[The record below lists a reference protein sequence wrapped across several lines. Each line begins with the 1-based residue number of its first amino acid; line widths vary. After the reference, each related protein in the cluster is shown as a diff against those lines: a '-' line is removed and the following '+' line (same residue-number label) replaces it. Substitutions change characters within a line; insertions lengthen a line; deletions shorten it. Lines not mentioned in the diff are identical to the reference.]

1 MLSNALSILS
11 SQAGSFI
18 YNLIVLLVLDAGLVI
33 ALGQWRRGRDA
44 YPYAVT
50 NRARVQAVA
59 LIGMLG
65 LRGLLVVAAL
75 IARGSPET
83 TVVWIPPLERA
94 IDVVSLGLLAW
105 AFVPVLR
112 DRVTHGLGLVVIN
125 TVAAGVFYIIL
136 TAIWNGQVTPGQA
149 WVWAIWG
156 IGIAIAAMALLTR
169 DLAEEVPRSPE
180 QSLSLVA
187 FGILLLGYGLHL
199 LTLGGLLPPYSFP
212 NVTTWTRLGQLVAY
226 PLFVLAIYQGTIAT
240 LSSKSEELQG
250 LSKTSMEQ
258 IKGLVSLFEASRR
271 ISQSLDLSEVLED
284 SGRWADHATSPGR
297 YSQSDP
303 PGTRRSGC
311 LSPQRTA
318 GHKTRAAPRAPG
330 CA

>member
-11 SQAGSFI
+11 TQAGSFI

-44 YPYAVT
+44 YPRAAT
-50 NRARVQAVA
+50 KRARIQAVA

-105 AFVPVLR
+105 AFVPILR
-112 DRVTHGLGLVVIN
+112 DRVTLGLGLVVIN
-125 TVAAGVFYIIL
+125 TVAAGVFYVIL
-136 TAIWNGQVTPGQA
+136 TAIWNGQVTQGDVPPDYNWSGQA

-180 QSLSLVA
+180 QSLPKKYLAARSKVYYWLPSEHCCSA
-187 FGILLLGYGLHL
+187 MGY
-199 LTLGGLLPPYSFP
+199 
-212 NVTTWTRLGQLVAY
+212 
-226 PLFVLAIYQGTIAT
+226 I
-240 LSSKSEELQG
+240 
-250 LSKTSMEQ
+250 
-258 IKGLVSLFEASRR
+258 
-271 ISQSLDLSEVLED
+271 
-284 SGRWADHATSPGR
+284 
-297 YSQSDP
+297 
-303 PGTRRSGC
+303 C
-311 LSPQRTA
+311 
-318 GHKTRAAPRAPG
+318 
-330 CA
+330 